1 MQWEGLVMSGL
12 RPLTQEAGAF
22 PWYIAQIGISESYL
36 QNLSLAISSTLIK
49 IGQRDDISSDT
60 LLKVGQREYRVEM
73 NTVHSCRTLVKRED
87 SSSSA
92 LVEKGQRVDN
102 TLGKIGQRGDTNM

>member
-1 MQWEGLVMSGL
+1 
-12 RPLTQEAGAF
+12 
-22 PWYIAQIGISESYL
+22 
-36 QNLSLAISSTLIK
+36 
-49 IGQRDDISSDT
+49 
-60 LLKVGQREYRVEM
+60 M

-102 TLGKIGQRGDTNM
+102 SSTTLGKIGQRGDTIHEN